1 MNPLSKVQLLQI
13 ARSIT
18 GYRRYTAIDLSDG
31 NPPLEFAW
39 IETEYIVMNGEGYA
53 FYYDT
58 VEQARTLRETLHQG
72 YYANCLATSNGLPI
86 TFVCLSD
93 EIESRYL

>member
-1 MNPLSKVQLLQI
+1 MNPLSQVQLLQI

-18 GYRRYTAIDLSDG
+18 GFRRYTNIDLSEG
-31 NPPLEFAW
+31 NPPLEFSW
-39 IETEYIVMNGEGYA
+39 LNPDDIVMGGVGFA
-53 FYYDT
+53 FYFNT
-58 VEQARTLRETLHQG
+58 VEQARELRNTLQQG
-72 YYANCLATSNGLPI
+72 YYTNCLATSNGVPV